1 MTGNINCGVNG
12 TLSEGVLE
20 VIINHGMDGLPRAME
35 ILYNEA
41 MKIERSRHL
50 GASHYEHSRDRTDY
64 ANGYKPKTINS
75 RIGKLGL
82 QIPQV
87 RKGDFYPS
95 FLEKGLRS
103 ERALKAAIA
112 EMYIQ
117 GVSTRDVS
125 KVIEELCGF
134 EVTSTEVSRA
144 TKLLDEEF
152 IKWRTRDLGKYEYLY
167 LDARYEKVRNAGS
180 VVDLAVVVAIGAT
193 ESGKREVL
201 GLSVKLS
208 EAEIHWRGFL
218 EDLQK
223 RGLHGVKLIISD
235 AHTGLKAARK
245 TVFPS
250 IPWQRCQFHLQ
261 QNAQQYVPKRAMKK
275 EVAADIRSIFNAAN
289 REEAERLLRINIDK
303 YSAKAPQLSKWM
315 EDNIEEGLTIFSFP
329 IEYSKHIRTNN
340 IAERVNKEIRRRTR
354 KVGIFPNE
362 ASCLRLIT
370 AVIMEI
376 SEEWMMGKRYLPIID
391 SE

>member
-1 MTGNINCGVNG
+1 MTGNIDCVLNSIRSN
-12 TLSEGVLE
+12 EILE
-20 VIINHGMDGLPRAME
+20 VIMNYGMEGLPRAVE

-50 GASHYEHSRDRTDY
+50 GADHYEHSSERTDY

-75 RIGKLGL
+75 RIGKLDF

-87 RKGDFYPS
+87 RKGNFYPS

-103 ERALKAAIA
+103 ERALKAALA

-125 KVIEELCGF
+125 KIIEELCGF
-134 EVTSTEVSRA
+134 EVTSSEVSRA

-152 IKWRTRDLGKYEYLY
+152 GKWRSRKLGRYDYLY
-167 LDARYEKVRNAGS
+167 LDARYENVRNAGS
-180 VVDLAVVVAIGAT
+180 VVDLAVVTSIGVKET
-193 ESGKREVL
+193 GEREVL
-201 GLSVKLS
+201 GVSVKLS

-235 AHTGLKAARK
+235 DHAGLKSARK

-250 IPWQRCQFHLQ
+250 VPWQRCHFHLQ
-261 QNAQQYVPKRAMKK
+261 QNAQSYVPKRSMKK
-275 EVAADIRSIFNAAN
+275 GVAADIRSIFNAAN
-289 REEAERLLRINIDK
+289 RQEADRLLKINIDK
-303 YSAKAPQLSKWM
+303 YSTTAPQLSKWM
-315 EDNIEEGLTIFSFP
+315 ENNIAEGLTVFAFP
-329 IEYSKHIRTNN
+329 AEHSKRIRTNN
-340 IAERVNKEIRRRTR
+340 VSERLNKEIKRRTR

-362 ASCLRLIT
+362 ASCLRLVT
-370 AVIMEI
+370 AIVMEI
-376 SEEWMMGKRYLPIID
+376 SEEWLVSKKYLSAID
-391 SE
+391 SD